1 MKNIKKAL
9 TNLCKPN
16 LHNLLVVLLILFIM
30 MDTTVPNDVKHML
43 NNPIAKVVLLT
54 GSLYLTVKKPLL
66 GSLTLIALYELMTR
80 GTGILDTTGESLEA
94 VKDKIMANFEAN
106 QKKVTLEEQMVN
118 GLVPYYNSHEEE
130 STVEPILSNQI
141 TSSSDV

>member
-1 MKNIKKAL
+1 MKNIKKVL

-30 MDTTVPNDVKHML
+30 MDTTVPIDVRHML

-54 GSLYLTVKKPLL
+54 GSLYLTVKKPIL

-80 GTGILDTTGESLEA
+80 NAGTTGETIES
-94 VKDKIMANFEAN
+94 VKDKIMAKFDENK
-106 QKKVTLEEQMVN
+106 KKVTLEEQIVN
-118 GLVPYYNSHEEE
+118 DQVPYYNSHEEE
-130 STVEPILSNQI
+130 STVEPILTNQI
-141 TSSSDV
+141 TSSDV